1 MAFDLP
7 ADASRLAG
15 KAGEAPVR
23 HLTASTYAYCYA
35 YGRGEG
41 GIQVS

>member
-1 MAFDLP
+1 MASDLP
-7 ADASRLAG
+7 AAASRLAG

-23 HLTASTYAYCYA
+23 RLTAPAYAYCYA

-41 GIQVS
+41 GIQAS